1 MGEDTKSYPVEQRML
16 IDGEGNASLE
26 IKARSERG
34 ELVRTVIVKL
44 AEPASAAATGVAPVP
59 EKGAD
64 GGGEKPPS
72 ETGADGAEAR
82 RVGGGNAGEG
92 GEPKE

>member
-44 AEPASAAATGVAPVP
+44 AEPAPVP